1 MDGTQ
6 FIFSASPK
14 LSKEVLFFHS
24 IQIIII
30 ILITLIFNEKWA
42 DLSGIII
49 QSFRI
54 NIKLIINDCIMFGI
68 TSIIAGKMD
77 EFLEKYPSTQVRQKD
92 LGNIYIEV
100 HRRLTKQ
107 EQ

>member
-1 MDGTQ
+1 
-6 FIFSASPK
+6 
-14 LSKEVLFFHS
+14 
-24 IQIIII
+24 
-30 ILITLIFNEKWA
+30 
-42 DLSGIII
+42 
-49 QSFRI
+49 
-54 NIKLIINDCIMFGI
+54 MFGI

-92 LGNIYIEV
+92 LRNIYIEV